1 MIDPS
6 LPTRAR
12 YVTVMFAILLA
23 IVMYIDRVCISQA
36 ALSMRNDLGL
46 TQVQMAWAFSVFGW
60 AYALFEVPGGW
71 LGDRIGPRRVL
82 MRIVLWWSFFTA
94 ATGWVWNL
102 TSLLVTRT
110 LFGMGEAGCF
120 PNLTRAFATWLPKT
134 ERERAQASLWFAS
147 RWAGALTPL
156 LVAWVLTFVSWRRAF
171 EIFGVLGVVWA
182 IAFYRWY
189 RDDPAAHPSVNKAE
203 LALLPPRSETA
214 AVKDGTPWAAILSS
228 PSVWLLCLQ
237 YACLAY
243 GWWFYVTWLPTYLRD
258 VRGLSLMKGAFYA
271 GLPLFLCGI
280 GCFVSAGLSPW
291 LRRRTGSTILSRRL
305 LAITGFVGA
314 SISIIVFTRTQDPL
328 GAVVLLGFAGFF
340 NDFVMPPAWAG
351 TMDIGGRHA
360 GTVSGAMN
368 MAGGIAGAC
377 SALVVGYI
385 LAWTNQDWKLTFYVS
400 SAIYMIGAICWL
412 FLDASTP
419 IEIAP
424 VKDTSGAATLARP
437 AK

>member
-1 MIDPS
+1 MNDMS
-6 LPTRAR
+6 VPTRAR
-12 YVTVMFAILLA
+12 YLTVVFAIMLA
-23 IVMYIDRVCISQA
+23 IIMYIDRVCISQA
-36 ALSMRNDLGL
+36 ALSMRGDLGL

-102 TSLLVTRT
+102 PSLLATRT
-110 LFGMGEAGCF
+110 LFGIGEAGCF
-120 PNLTRAFATWLPKT
+120 PNLTRAFATWLPKA
-134 ERERAQASLWFAS
+134 ERERAQASLWFAT

-156 LVAWVLTFVSWRRAF
+156 LVAWVLTLVSWRRAF
-171 EIFGVLGVVWA
+171 EIFGVLGVMWA

-189 RDDPAAHPSVNKAE
+189 RDDPATHPSVNKAE

-214 AVKDGTPWAAILSS
+214 TVHDRTPWGRIFSS
-228 PSVWLLCLQ
+228 RSVLLLCLQ
-237 YACLAY
+237 YGCLAY

-258 VRGLSLMKGAFYA
+258 VRGLSLMKGAVYA
-271 GLPLFLCGI
+271 GLPLFLGGI
-280 GCFVSAGLSPW
+280 GCIVSAGLSPW
-291 LRRRTGSTILSRRL
+291 LQRLTGSVVLSRRL

-314 SISIIVFTRTQDPL
+314 SVSIIVFTRIENPL
-328 GAVVLLGFAGFF
+328 WAVLMLGFAGFF

-351 TMDIGGRHA
+351 TMDVGGRHA

-385 LAWTNQDWKLTFYVS
+385 LAWTNQDWQMTFYVS
-400 SAIYMIGAICWL
+400 SAIYMIGGFCWL

-419 IEIAP
+419 FEA
-424 VKDTSGAATLARP
+424 KRAAGIN
-437 AK
+437 